1 MKIRSI
7 QLEGCC
13 KICVGSEI
21 SCFIPYKNVIESS
34 WIRSRVVVPFI
45 DQLHDL
51 ALNSPII
58 STKLAFWL
66 YISIKSF
73 HKLLIKESNSSCL
86 TRGPT

>member
-34 WIRSRVVVPFI
+34 WIHSRVVVPFI

-66 YISIKSF
+66 YISIIRSQ
-73 HKLLIKESNSSCL
+73 LLIKESNSSCL